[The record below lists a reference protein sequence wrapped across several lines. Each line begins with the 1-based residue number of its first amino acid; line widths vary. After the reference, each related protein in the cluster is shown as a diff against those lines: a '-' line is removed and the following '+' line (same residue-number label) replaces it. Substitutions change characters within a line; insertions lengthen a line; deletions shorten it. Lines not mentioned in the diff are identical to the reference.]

1 MGKGLARMSQD
12 NQITLRGYLTSEP
25 KFHQTAL
32 TGTPVTEIRL
42 GSTPRRLNR
51 ETGEWQDQPTSYYKV
66 KCWRR
71 LAINASSSLKKG
83 DMVIVRGHFY
93 TRTWLDNQQRQR
105 TELEVEADSL
115 GHDLTFGWSHFLR
128 GSRPIP
134 GAPAAVNAG
143 ELARQNLGDQN
154 SDDSVESDGEF
165 PPGDDREELAG
176 AAFASGGQADP
187 DDPGYPDPDDPG
199 HSDGTADELAAAFG
213 TPAPNGADGV
223 PEAADA
229 LERVM
234 SAARSDAAVPG
245 AESMPL

>member
-1 MGKGLARMSQD
+1 MSQD
-12 NQITLRGYLTSEP
+12 NHITLRGYLTSEP
-25 KFHQTAL
+25 KFRQTAL

-154 SDDSVESDGEF
+154 LDDSVEADGEF
-165 PPGDDREELAG
+165 PPRDDQEELAG
-176 AAFASGGQADP
+176 AAFTSDGQADP
-187 DDPGYPDPDDPG
+187 DDPGY
-199 HSDGTADELAAAFG
+199 SDGSADELAAAFG
-213 TPAPNGADGV
+213 MMPAPDGADGV

-229 LERVM
+229 LEHVL
-234 SAARSDAAVPG
+234 SGARSDATVPG
-245 AESMPL
+245 VESMPL